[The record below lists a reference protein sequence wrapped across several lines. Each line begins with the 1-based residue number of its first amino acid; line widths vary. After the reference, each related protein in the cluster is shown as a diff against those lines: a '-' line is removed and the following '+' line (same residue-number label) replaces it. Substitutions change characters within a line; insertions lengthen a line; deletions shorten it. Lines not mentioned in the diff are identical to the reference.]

1 MHIFIATVN
10 NQKLK
15 RYVPELVNAD
25 DGDSVLDVGCGTGR
39 YANFNC
45 HYVGVDQND
54 DYLDYVRKKYKG
66 ELIMMHGEELE
77 FLNNSFYKVLNI
89 STLHHVSN
97 EVAKKRLC
105 E

>member
-15 RYVPELVNAD
+15 RYIPELVNAD

-39 YANFNC
+39 YANFNY

-54 DYLDYVRKKYKG
+54 DYLDYVRK
-66 ELIMMHGEELE
+66 
-77 FLNNSFYKVLNI
+77 NTKV
-89 STLHHVSN
+89 S
-97 EVAKKRLC
+97 
-105 E
+105 